1 MSIKL
6 YHISLY
12 SLIVSTVKAFTFAIY
27 PKVTSS
33 IIASNQFCCPRV
45 THGVIPDNSALLK
58 HLVLKPHI
66 LLIPLTLK
74 HE

>member
-12 SLIVSTVKAFTFAIY
+12 SLIASTVKAFTFAIDQ
-27 PKVTSS
+27 KVTSG

-45 THGVIPDNSALLK
+45 THGVIPDNSAPLK